1 MTPSPLTPTA
11 TEPVEEENI
20 VNPHALL
27 RSERNRLYI
36 LCVVLALSVSL
47 ALAFCFFAFQKAQNN
62 KELIYVKLAPNGAWS
77 VVDYQPDDSQLYFKT
92 TIDALLTRFAI
103 SRYGLTPA
111 TIADDWAEAK
121 VLMAPAMAA
130 HFVSPNGF
138 NAIEKAASLAKSRDR
153 VTLHIRNIE
162 HYDQVTATDLSG
174 QTHTQIRSN
183 VYFSR
188 ERAGSQTTESLVLS
202 LQWQLMDKVSLSEQ
216 SMSFLRLNPIG
227 IQITDAKL
235 NIERQ

>member
-1 MTPSPLTPTA
+1 MTPFPLTPTA
-11 TEPVEEENI
+11 NEPVEDESP

-47 ALAFCFFAFQKAQNN
+47 ALVFCFFAFQKAQNN
-62 KELIYVKLAPNGAWS
+62 KELIYVKLAPNGSWS

-103 SRYGLTPA
+103 SRYGVTPA

-121 VLMAPAMAA
+121 ALMAPSMAA

-138 NAIEKAASLAKSRDR
+138 NAIEKAASLAKSRDNITIH
-153 VTLHIRNIE
+153 VRNIE
-162 HYDQVTATDLSG
+162 HYDQVTATDFSG
-174 QTHTQIRSN
+174 QSRTRIRSN

-188 ERAGSQTTESLVLS
+188 ERSAQHSESLVLS
-202 LQWQLMDKVSLSEQ
+202 LQWQLMDKRSLSEE

-227 IQITDAKL
+227 LQITDAQL